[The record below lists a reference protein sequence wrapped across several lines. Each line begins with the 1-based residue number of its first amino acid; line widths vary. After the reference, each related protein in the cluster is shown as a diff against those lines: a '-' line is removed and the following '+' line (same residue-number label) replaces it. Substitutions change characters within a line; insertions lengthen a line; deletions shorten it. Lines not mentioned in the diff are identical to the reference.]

1 MSSVLSFQP
10 PDTNFT
16 AGADSAAPGQVF
28 PFNATAAAYKQNFP
42 KMGVSL
48 SKTRLRA
55 PSPTNMTSSKN
66 VPNSSDVTG
75 PGPSN
80 VASTSLAQ
88 PVFYNIIDAGRP
100 VVREG

>member
-1 MSSVLSFQP
+1 V
-10 PDTNFT
+10 TNFT
-16 AGADSAAPGQVF
+16 PAADSAAPGQVF

-55 PSPTNMTSSKN
+55 PSPTNVTSSN
-66 VPNSSDVTG
+66 VPNLSDVASAG
-75 PGPSN
+75 SSN
-80 VASTSLAQ
+80 APRAGIAQ

-100 VVREG
+100 VLREG